1 MELPELLCEELSPHS
16 QLNNHLTGEN
26 YKQFKVT
33 RNDAKGRQQMENNY
47 SRKSVMSQLKQ
58 TVSVAFD
65 HNLPLHPKLIVM
77 EATDLRE
84 KLNSKRS

>member
-26 YKQFKVT
+26 HKQFKVT

-47 SRKSVMSQLKQ
+47 SRKSVMS
-58 TVSVAFD
+58 
-65 HNLPLHPKLIVM
+65 
-77 EATDLRE
+77 
-84 KLNSKRS
+84 